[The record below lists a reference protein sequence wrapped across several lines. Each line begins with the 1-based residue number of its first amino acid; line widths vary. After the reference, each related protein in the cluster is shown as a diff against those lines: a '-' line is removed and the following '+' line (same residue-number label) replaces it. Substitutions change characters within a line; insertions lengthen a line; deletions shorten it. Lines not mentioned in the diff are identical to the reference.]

1 MDEDGE
7 EWRWMEIFGRRWR
20 EIEMKTDGDGD
31 WIEMDGWKWMDRDG
45 WMETDG
51 WMEMDGWIEM
61 DG

>member
-51 WMEMDGWIEM
+51 WMDRDG
-61 DG
+61 